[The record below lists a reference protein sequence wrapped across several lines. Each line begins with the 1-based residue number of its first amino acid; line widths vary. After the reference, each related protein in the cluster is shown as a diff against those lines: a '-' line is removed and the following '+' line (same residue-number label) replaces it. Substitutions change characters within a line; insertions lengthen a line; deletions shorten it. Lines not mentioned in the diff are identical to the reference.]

1 MQLEGL
7 LKLACDLNVSDVHL
21 AVNSVPVVRLNGELI
36 FLDQFGGGGI
46 DPVWQRCLSAEDT
59 ENLAAQVLKG
69 NLLEKFY
76 HDGEADLSYSIPGV
90 GRFRINVFRQRGSVS
105 VAVRPVKMTIPS
117 LDELGLP
124 ETVARLARL
133 PRGLVLVTGPT
144 GSGKSTTLAA
154 IIDLL
159 NTEARLHVITL
170 EDPIEYVHRHRAC
183 LVNQREIGQDTLSFA
198 SALRAAMREDPDI
211 ILVGEMRD
219 RETAEIGL
227 RAAMTGH
234 LVLSTLH
241 TNDAVSTANRL
252 IDMGAPG
259 YLVATSLDAVLAQR
273 LVRRVCPNC
282 AEAHRPDAHELAW
295 LRSTMPALEL
305 PAAGFR
311 RGAGCMQCNNSGYKG
326 RMGVFELLEID
337 DTLAD
342 ALRRSDTAAFHRLAL
357 GRPGYRTLAQNALE
371 LAAHGLTTLE
381 EVVRIGGELD
391 PTDYVPLDIAT
402 AEA

>member
-154 IIDLL
+154 MIDLL

-219 RETAEIGL
+219 LETIAGAITAAE
-227 RAAMTGH
+227 TGH
-234 LVLSTLH
+234 LVFATLH
-241 TNDAVSTANRL
+241 TAGSAQTVDRIIDVFPPYQQQQIRVQLAATIQGIVAQQLLPRKDGQGRVAAVEIMIATPAVRNL
-252 IDMGAPG
+252 IRESKTFQIPSQIQTGAKFG
-259 YLVATSLDAVLAQR
+259 MQ
-273 LVRRVCPNC
+273 
-282 AEAHRPDAHELAW
+282 
-295 LRSTMPALEL
+295 TME
-305 PAAGFR
+305 
-311 RGAGCMQCNNSGYKG
+311 
-326 RMGVFELLEID
+326 
-337 DTLAD
+337 T
-342 ALRRSDTAAFHRLAL
+342 ALRELCRAGIVSREEALASAFD
-357 GRPGYRTLAQNALE
+357 PE
-371 LAAHGLTTLE
+371 GLL
-381 EVVRIGGELD
+381 RIL
-391 PTDYVPLDIAT
+391 
-402 AEA
+402 

>member
-1 MQLEGL
+1 M
-7 LKLACDLNVSDVHL
+7 
-21 AVNSVPVVRLNGELI
+21 
-36 FLDQFGGGGI
+36 
-46 DPVWQRCLSAEDT
+46 
-59 ENLAAQVLKG
+59 
-69 NLLEKFY
+69 
-76 HDGEADLSYSIPGV
+76 
-90 GRFRINVFRQRGSVS
+90 
-105 VAVRPVKMTIPS
+105 
-117 LDELGLP
+117 
-124 ETVARLARL
+124 
-133 PRGLVLVTGPT
+133 VLVTGPT
-144 GSGKSTTLAA
+144 GSGKTSTLYAA
-154 IIDLL
+154 LSELNEAGKKII
-159 NTEARLHVITL
+159 TI
-170 EDPIEYVHRHRAC
+170 EDPVEYRLPRINQVQ
-183 LVNQREIGQDTLSFA
+183 VNFKINLDFA
-198 SALRAAMREDPDI
+198 GVLRTALRQDPDI